1 MRAEENS
8 RKTIFSE
15 EIAATVI
22 DMKIMLRI
30 VYFHVCCS
38 NKYNVSKIND
48 DSYNVVTMTRARS
61 HRTQVRDMSRDTS

>member
-15 EIAATVI
+15 EIAATI
-22 DMKIMLRI
+22 IMLRI
-30 VYFHVCCS
+30 VYPHVCCS

>member
-1 MRAEENS
+1 MRTEENS
-8 RKTIFSE
+8 RKTVLSE
-15 EIAATVI
+15 ETAATI
-22 DMKIMLRI
+22 INMKIMLRI
-30 VYFHVCCS
+30 VHPLVCCR

>member
-30 VYFHVCCS
+30 VYPHVCCS

-48 DSYNVVTMTRARS
+48 DSYNVVTMI
-61 HRTQVRDMSRDTS
+61 